1 MSLKVAIVGRP
12 NVGKSTLFNRLV
24 GRKIAIVDD
33 TPGVTRDR
41 REGDGHLGDLD
52 FIIIDTAGLE
62 DVTDNSLEARM
73 RRQTETA
80 IRDADITLF
89 IIDARA
95 GLTETDRFFAALVRR
110 SDKPILLLANKAE
123 GKAGADGLMEAYEL
137 GLGEPIAIS
146 AEHGEG
152 MADLYQFLRPL
163 WLAKQE
169 EEGISQDLDDDIEF
183 DSDVDGDSIQDDE
196 ATYRANKPIQM
207 AIIGRPNAGKSTLI
221 NALLG
226 EERLLTGPEAGITRD
241 SISVPFEFQGRKLK
255 LVDTAGM
262 RRKRGVT
269 EKLERLS
276 VGETLRS
283 IRFAEVV
290 LLIIDGTLGLE
301 KQDLTLASLVVQEGR
316 GLVLAVNKWDAVK
329 NKKEMLQEIN
339 DRLQISLPQVKGLP
353 VITTS
358 GLANRNLGDL
368 LKAALELH
376 AKWSFRVSTSKVN
389 RWLGDAIE
397 THSPPMA
404 SGRRLKIRYATQIK
418 QRPPTIALFTT
429 RPDEL
434 PESYMRYLINSFR
447 DTFGLEGVPVRVV
460 LRKGDNPY
468 VNED

>member
-1 MSLKVAIVGRP
+1 MTLKVAIVGRP

-24 GRKIAIVDD
+24 GRRVALVDD

-52 FIIIDTAGLE
+52 FTIIDTAGLE

-73 RRQTETA
+73 RRQTEAA

-89 IIDARA
+89 VIDARV

-123 GKAGADGLMEAYEL
+123 GKAGADGLMESYEL

-163 WLAKQE
+163 WIAKRA
-169 EEGISQDLDDDIEF
+169 EEGIVEPSEDDLDF
-183 DSDVDGDSIQDDE
+183 DSDVEGDETDE
-196 ATYRANKPIQM
+196 EAAYRANKPIQM
-207 AIIGRPNAGKSTLI
+207 AIVGRPNAGKSTMI

-241 SISVPFEFQGRKLK
+241 SISVPFEFKGRKLK

-269 EKLERLS
+269 AKLEKLS

-283 IRFAEVV
+283 IRFAEIVV
-290 LLIIDGTLGLE
+290 LVLDGTLGLE

-316 GLVLAVNKWDAVK
+316 GLVIAINKWDAVK
-329 NKKEMLQEIN
+329 NKDEMMQDIK

-353 VITTS
+353 IITTS
-358 GLANRNLGDL
+358 GLANRNLNTL
-368 LKAALELH
+368 LDAALALH
-376 AKWSFRVSTSKVN
+376 AKWGFRVSTSKVN

-397 THSPPMA
+397 THSPPMV

-460 LRKGDNPY
+460 LRKGDNPF